1 MSGRGLPT
9 HFHKHKVAA
18 GEPPPRPCNAKMRNL
33 EFNVSCFIAHAEL
46 RAHALRL
53 GRASCACKFV
63 KPGSRAS
70 ARMLWS
76 DPDRAQACGC
86 SQALAPERAAY
97 VLIFT
102 KRASLDNL
110 HEALM
115 NIAARGTH
123 VRAQARGCSFSQ
135 SAAHFHMYALVH
147 ECNSRISQER
157 VCRPD
162 RAQRHACAM
171 QNQESTT
178 PRACSRF
185 HALRRT
191 RIERARAS
199 RLALDFSS
207 PRPNAFCLKD
217 KRRGTQAGSMQS
229 QHLECF
235 LSRSG

>member
-162 RAQRHACAM
+162 RAQRHAGTM
-171 QNQESTT
+171 QNQESKTRE
-178 PRACSRF
+178 PARAFMRFGARVSNARVRAGSRWTSLPLAPMLF
-185 HALRRT
+185 ALRTSAAELRRDQCSHNT
-191 RIERARAS
+191 SSAS
-199 RLALDFSS
+199 
-207 PRPNAFCLKD
+207 
-217 KRRGTQAGSMQS
+217 
-229 QHLECF
+229 
-235 LSRSG
+235 